1 MRREKKTQSKKLVYA
16 NRAAFS
22 VILLLVA
29 VIVIGSLLK
38 MLAGQEQ
45 SSAIES
51 EGIQYGG
58 TTEIFTGIGRLRI
71 PLNGEP
77 PATLALTV
85 SFPYPKDDIAF
96 VEELASRLVDFR
108 SIIRGYFSVLT
119 LEGLRR
125 LDENEAK
132 AEILDRYNKLL
143 RLGKIDALFFT
154 DFNWY

>member
-1 MRREKKTQSKKLVYA
+1 MIYA
-16 NRAAFS
+16 NRAAFT

-38 MLAGQEQ
+38 MLADRGQ
-45 SSAIES
+45 SSIES
-51 EGIQYGG
+51 EDIQYGG
-58 TTEIFTGIGRLRI
+58 TAEIFTGIGRVRI
-71 PLNGEP
+71 PLSGEP

-96 VEELASRLVDFR
+96 AEELASRLVDFR
-108 SIIRGYFSVLT
+108 SIIRGYFSALT

-132 AEILDRYNKLL
+132 AEILSRYNKLL
-143 RLGKIDALFFT
+143 RLGKIDGLFFT